1 MPVGREHCQQLQKK
15 SKGETMKKILI
26 VLAILTSTIYAEES
40 VEADQGLYAGA
51 GLGIMAT
58 DDNGDAGLGLSL
70 RAGVKLDKALK
81 GFGLQVELN
90 KSLVDPERGRN
101 NNNDIDVMTLATYAT
116 FDIAIPD
123 SKVTLRP
130 KIGAI
135 LPNLNDD
142 IDSRSLILSS
152 GFGMTYKIEKNVR
165 LYADYT
171 VLGEKISNYAA
182 GVEVSF

>member
-1 MPVGREHCQQLQKK
+1 MTVNRVHRQQLENYQ
-15 SKGETMKKILI
+15 GEKMKKVLI
-26 VLAILTSTIYAEES
+26 VLAVLASIVYAEDS
-40 VEADQGLYAGA
+40 VTADQGLYAGA

-90 KSLVDPERGRN
+90 KSLVDPERNSNR
-101 NNNDIDVMTLATYAT
+101 NNDIDVMTLATYAT

-142 IDSRSLILSS
+142 IDSRDLILSS
-152 GFGMTYKIEKNVR
+152 GFGMTYQIETSVR

-171 VLGEKISNYAA
+171 VLGEKISNYSA
-182 GVEVSF
+182 GVEITF

>member
-1 MPVGREHCQQLQKK
+1 
-15 SKGETMKKILI
+15 MKKILI
-26 VLAILTSTIYAEES
+26 VLAILTSTIYAEER

-58 DDNGDAGLGLSL
+58 DDNGDAGIGLSL

-116 FDIAIPD
+116 FDIAVPD

>member
-1 MPVGREHCQQLQKK
+1 
-15 SKGETMKKILI
+15 MKKILI
-26 VLAILTSTIYAEES
+26 ALAIFTSIVCAEDI
-40 VEADQGLYAGA
+40 VTDDQGLYAGA

-58 DDNGDAGLGLSL
+58 DDNGDAGVGLSL
-70 RAGVKLDKALK
+70 RAGVKLDNALK

-90 KSLVDPERGRN
+90 KSLVDPERHN
-101 NNNDIDVMTLATYAT
+101 NRDIDVMTLATYAT
-116 FDIAIPD
+116 FDISIPD

-142 IDSRSLILSS
+142 IDSRNLILSS
-152 GFGMTYKIEKNVR
+152 GFGLTYQIEKSVR

-182 GVEVSF
+182 GVEVTF

>member
-1 MPVGREHCQQLQKK
+1 
-15 SKGETMKKILI
+15 MKKILI
-26 VLAILTSTIYAEES
+26 SMLVLTSIICAEDT
-40 VEADQGLYAGA
+40 ATDDQGLYAGV

-70 RAGVKLDKALK
+70 RAGVKLDNALK

-142 IDSRSLILSS
+142 IDSRDIILSS
-152 GFGMTYKIEKNVR
+152 GFGVTYSVEKNVR
-165 LYADYT
+165 LYVDYT
-171 VLGEKISNYAA
+171 VLGEKISNYSA
-182 GVEVSF
+182 GVEITF

>member
-1 MPVGREHCQQLQKK
+1 MAVDTQHSQQLTTYQ
-15 SKGETMKKILI
+15 GETMKKILI
-26 VLAILTSTIYAEES
+26 TLAVLASIVCAEDS
-40 VEADQGLYAGA
+40 VADDQGLYAGA
-51 GLGIMAT
+51 GIGIMAT
-58 DDNGDAGLGLSL
+58 DDDGDAGIGLSL
-70 RAGVKLDKALK
+70 RAGVKLDNALK

-90 KSLVDPERGRN
+90 KSLVDPERGRH

-142 IDSRSLILSS
+142 IDSRDLILSS
-152 GFGMTYKIEKNVR
+152 GFGLTYQIEKSVR

-182 GVEVSF
+182 GVEVTF